1 MRMYDLITK
10 KKRGEPL
17 AAEEIRAMVEG
28 FTKGEIPDY
37 QMAAMLMAICF
48 RSMTEEEMRD
58 LTLAMAASGDEVD
71 LSALGSATVDK
82 HSTGGV
88 GDKTTLITCPIVA
101 AAGGRIAKMSGRGLG
116 HTGGTVDKLES
127 IPGLSTTLSRE
138 DFFAVVEKTGL
149 SLIGQSGELAPADKK
164 LYALRDVTA
173 TVDSIPLIAASIMSK
188 KLAAGSAAILLDV
201 KTGSGAFMKTL
212 ADAMELARAMVA
224 IGEGAGRKTAA
235 IITDMDVP
243 LGAAI
248 GNALEVAEAMDVL
261 QAKGPADLREVSLA
275 LAADMLRLIGRGDF
289 AECQRLAAEA
299 IENGSA
305 FRAFAAM
312 VEAQGGDAAALAD
325 PTKLPQAAFHR
336 EVRAERDGFIA
347 HMDAER
353 IGQAACL
360 LGAGRETKESVIDHA
375 AGIRLVKKTGD
386 AVKAGE
392 VIAELHAND
401 ESLLAPAASRYLS
414 ALAIEDAPCEKRPLI
429 FARVTKESFPKTS
442 AAQDRRP
449 VMSGALLEEVRAA
462 LAQGAKEGDG
472 ADGR

>member
-224 IGEGAGRKTAA
+224 IGEGAGRMPET
-235 IITDMDVP
+235 
-243 LGAAI
+243 
-248 GNALEVAEAMDVL
+248 
-261 QAKGPADLREVSLA
+261 R
-275 LAADMLRLIGRGDF
+275 GRGDR
-289 AECQRLAAEA
+289 ERQRVSRLLRH
-299 IENGSA
+299 GRSA
-305 FRAFAAM
+305 GRRRRLSRRPH
-312 VEAQGGDAAALAD
+312 EAAASGVPPGSPRRKRRLHRAHGCRKNR
-325 PTKLPQAAFHR
+325 PGRLP
-336 EVRAERDGFIA
+336 
-347 HMDAER
+347 
-353 IGQAACL
+353 
-360 LGAGRETKESVIDHA
+360 
-375 AGIRLVKKTGD
+375 
-386 AVKAGE
+386 
-392 VIAELHAND
+392 
-401 ESLLAPAASRYLS
+401 P
-414 ALAIEDAPCEKRPLI
+414 
-429 FARVTKESFPKTS
+429 
-442 AAQDRRP
+442 RR
-449 VMSGALLEEVRAA
+449 RT
-462 LAQGAKEGDG
+462 
-472 ADGR
+472 